1 MSNLPTDH
9 LRVARRKLRAAR
21 SLLANGLPEEAA
33 ADAYFAML
41 RAARA
46 GLAERGHSPKTHQ
59 GTWGQ
64 FARFFVKTGLVDKHH
79 YDSAQRAMELRDAAD
94 YWGEG
99 ADATEA
105 QVTIR
110 NAEAFVR
117 DVGKATGLVGEEADG
132 DSGVR

>member
-1 MSNLPTDH
+1 MSDLPTDH

-21 SLLANGLPEEAA
+21 SLLADGLPEEAA

-46 GLAERGHSPKTHQ
+46 ALVERGHSPKTHR

-79 YDSAQRAMELRDAAD
+79 YDAAQRAMELRDAAD

-99 ADATEA
+99 AEATEA
-105 QVTIR
+105 QETIL

-117 DVGKATGLVGEEADG
+117 DVGEAAGLIDEEADG